1 MTSHN
6 GHAPGSKPPRI
17 RAICCRKILNSGS
30 PERFQPQPSLCG
42 GALRW
47 MQAKPMKIVFAGL
60 TPPKPVWFSRSHVA
74 AHSHPR
80 IHRARRPRR
89 GLDPFAS
96 RPRTYYPTNR
106 CGTDRRVSKT
116 ARYPSKPAPDQ
127 VRVFSFQNPSISTL
141 PSELPST
148 MTRQP
153 TPSQPT
159 PTAPTAGAFACGRG
173 QAGAPSSPDGP
184 TRR

>member
-1 MTSHN
+1 MVMYRGGN
-6 GHAPGSKPPRI
+6 RPRI
-17 RAICCRKILNSGS
+17 RAIDSAKILNSGS
-30 PERFQPQPSLCG
+30 PERFQPQPSLSG

-47 MQAKPMKIVFAGL
+47 MQTKPMEIVLPGL

-127 VRVFSFQNPSISTL
+127 VRVFSFQNPSISIL
-141 PSELPST
+141 PL
-148 MTRQP
+148 RV
-153 TPSQPT
+153 
-159 PTAPTAGAFACGRG
+159 AFHHDPPAHPEPADAHRPHGGCVRVWSRPGRCH
-173 QAGAPSSPDGP
+173 PFP
-184 TRR
+184 

>member
-1 MTSHN
+1 MVMYRRGN
-6 GHAPGSKPPRI
+6 RPRI
-17 RAICCRKILNSGS
+17 RAIDSAKILNSGS
-30 PERFQPQPSLCG
+30 PERFQPQPSLSG

-47 MQAKPMKIVFAGL
+47 MQTKPMEIVLPGL

-80 IHRARRPRR
+80 IHPARRPRR
-89 GLDPFAS
+89 GRDPFAS

-127 VRVFSFQNPSISTL
+127 VRVFSFQNPLFSIL

-153 TPSQPT
+153 APSQPT
-159 PTAPTAGAFACGRG
+159 PTAPTADAFACDRG
-173 QAGAPSSPDGP
+173 QAGATPSPDGP